1 MLYEVVF
8 GLQTRIV
15 MLVDLDYFFAQCEE
29 IRNPSLKGKP
39 VVVCVYSGRTE
50 DSGAVSTANYEAR
63 KYGVKSG
70 IPIALAKKRLKE
82 AEAVFLP
89 VDKEFYK
96 EISDNIMEILRNYAD
111 HFEQISIDEAYLDVT
126 QKTRVNYQE
135 AKEMATAIKYQILN
149 RQHLTCSV
157 GIGPNKLVAK
167 IAADVKRPD
176 GLTIVRPEHV
186 RSFLAP
192 LPVRSLV
199 GVGKKTEQKLETFG
213 VKTIGHLA
221 RFDVQKLVEAFGKT
235 LGVYFHNASLGKD
248 DEPVEERGEPE
259 SISRIS
265 TLKEDTRNLDII
277 LAKGYKL
284 CADVHAKLLSLG
296 LIYRSVGIQVV
307 GSNLTVYSRSKTFD
321 TPSNNL
327 EQFKMTTQ
335 ELFEKFLEESDV
347 NARRVGVR
355 LSNLMKR
362 EKEQK
367 QITSFFGISK

>member
-1 MLYEVVF
+1 MLNEVVF

-82 AEAVFLP
+82 VDAVFLP

-96 EISDNIMEILRNYAD
+96 EISDNIMEILRNCAD
-111 HFEQISIDEAYLDVT
+111 NFEQVSIDEAYLDVT
-126 QKTRVNYQE
+126 QKTRADYQE
-135 AKEMATAIKYQILN
+135 AHEMAKAIKYQILN
-149 RQHLTCSV
+149 REYLTCSI

-167 IAADVKRPD
+167 IAADIKRPD
-176 GLTIVRPEHV
+176 GLTIVRPGYV
-186 RSFLAP
+186 KSFLAP

-213 VKTIGHLA
+213 VKTVGHLA
-221 RFDVQKLVEAFGKT
+221 RFDVQKLVEIFGIN

-248 DEPVEERGEPE
+248 DEPVAERGEPE

-265 TLKEDTRNLDII
+265 TLKEDTRKLDAI
-277 LAKGYKL
+277 LAEVNKL
-284 CADVHAKLLSLG
+284 CADVHAKLLDLG
-296 LIYRSVGIQVV
+296 LFYRSVGIQVV
-307 GSNLTVYSRSKTFD
+307 SSNLTVYSRSKTFD
-321 TPSNNL
+321 NP
-327 EQFKMTTQ
+327 
-335 ELFEKFLEESDV
+335 
-347 NARRVGVR
+347 
-355 LSNLMKR
+355 
-362 EKEQK
+362 
-367 QITSFFGISK
+367 